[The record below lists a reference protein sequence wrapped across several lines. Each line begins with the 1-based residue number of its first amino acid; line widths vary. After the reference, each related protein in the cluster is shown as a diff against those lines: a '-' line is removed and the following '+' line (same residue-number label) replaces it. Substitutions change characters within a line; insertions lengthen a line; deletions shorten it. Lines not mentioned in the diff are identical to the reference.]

1 VAPAR
6 LVVALAA
13 AARMVLDQQ
22 PGGQATARAAMN
34 DDSER
39 ELRQHAEAR
48 VQAREGF
55 SVHFV
60 VYLAVNALLWG
71 IWAYSGAN
79 VSEAW
84 PIFVTLGWG
93 IGVVAHFWSV
103 YINSDDRH
111 DAAVEAELRK
121 LRDRQR

>member
-1 VAPAR
+1 
-6 LVVALAA
+6 
-13 AARMVLDQQ
+13 
-22 PGGQATARAAMN
+22 MN
-34 DDSER
+34 DDQER
-39 ELRQHAEAR
+39 ELRQRAEAR

-60 VYLAVNALLWG
+60 VYLAVNLLLWG

-79 VSEAW
+79 INEAW

-93 IGVVAHFWSV
+93 IGLVAHFWSV
-103 YINSDDRH
+103 YIQSEDRH
-111 DAAVEAELRK
+111 EAAVDAELRK